1 MNNIFDKTVFSI
13 VAIVLSLGLAACR
26 SGGGDG
32 DSGGGFAVGN
42 TGVTGISSGA
52 ITGFGSVIMNNS
64 TYGVNAST
72 AVTLNGEVIPSN
84 QHKTHLTPGMVALVE
99 FEGEDSTTINVDNE
113 IKGRVD
119 SVNTSENSMVV
130 MGVLVIVD
138 QDTLFKNAQGKLSN
152 FSAGNFAEIHG
163 FFDISNN
170 SIRAALVEKLAVSP
184 SPGEFEVKGV
194 VSKFNNP
201 VDTFSIGSLTV
212 NYSAIKPLD
221 AGIGNEVF
229 VEVKGTLTGGNL
241 AALAIE
247 LEDEF
252 PDLNPNDELEIQ
264 GVISYLDDPDDPAE
278 IVVNNQTIIINGTT
292 EFINGGVTDLAL
304 SIKVEVEGFVNS
316 TGSFVAEKIKFE
328 DSIRIETQV
337 KKQDG
342 IITAFQVITINTTSF
357 TEIEDDNGNIITAAD
372 INDGDYLEIK
382 GFRGAGNSVTAI
394 EIEVDNGDRS
404 ILKGPVDTIASP
416 DLIIMGVT
424 VSTVTGT
431 TEFKIG
437 ETAVDQAGFFSTVQT
452 GNIVKARED
461 TLVTTSSIKAKQVE
475 FDNDDDDDDD

>member
-1 MNNIFDKTVFSI
+1 M
-13 VAIVLSLGLAACR
+13 
-26 SGGGDG
+26 
-32 DSGGGFAVGN
+32 
-42 TGVTGISSGA
+42 
-52 ITGFGSVIMNNS
+52 
-64 TYGVNAST
+64 
-72 AVTLNGEVIPSN
+72 
-84 QHKTHLTPGMVALVE
+84 
-99 FEGEDSTTINVDNE
+99 
-113 IKGRVD
+113 
-119 SVNTSENSMVV
+119 
-130 MGVLVIVD
+130 
-138 QDTLFKNAQGKLSN
+138 
-152 FSAGNFAEIHG
+152 
-163 FFDISNN
+163 
-170 SIRAALVEKLAVSP
+170 
-184 SPGEFEVKGV
+184 
-194 VSKFNNP
+194 
-201 VDTFSIGSLTV
+201 
-212 NYSAIKPLD
+212 
-221 AGIGNEVF
+221 
-229 VEVKGTLTGGNL
+229 
-241 AALAIE
+241 AIE